1 MSEPSA
7 PITEL
12 HTVRDWLRYG
22 VSRFNEAKLVFGHG
36 SATAQDEAAY
46 LILKTL
52 HLAIDQLEPWLDA
65 RLTKVER
72 SAIAAI
78 IEKRVITRKPA
89 AYLTHEAWIG
99 GCSFYVDERVVVPRS
114 YIGELL
120 GGGLAGVVTNPA
132 RVRRILDLCTGSG
145 CLAIVAALEFS
156 NATVDASDI
165 SGDALAVAAHNV
177 ADYQLQDR
185 ISLVKSDLFAAF
197 GNRRYDLILANPP
210 YVTSAALAAFPPE
223 YKAEPTIAH
232 DGGQDGLDFV
242 RRILAAAPTHLTSN
256 GHLIV
261 ETGTAHAQL
270 EREYPDLPFLWLDT
284 QESANEVF
292 ALAVSAFARKRKPR
306 SCGPRI

>member
-1 MSEPSA
+1 MPEPSP

-12 HTVRDWLRYG
+12 HSVRDWLRFG
-22 VSRFNEAKLVFGHG
+22 VSRFNEAKLIFGHG
-36 SATAQDEAAY
+36 SATAQDEAAF

-65 RLTKVER
+65 RLTKAER

-89 AYLTHEAWIG
+89 AYLTREACIG
-99 GCSFYVDERVVVPRS
+99 GCSFYVDERVIVPRS

-120 GGGLAGVVTNPA
+120 AGGLVGVIADPA
-132 RVRRILDLCTGSG
+132 RVRRVLDLCTGSG
-145 CLAIVAALEFS
+145 CLAIIAALEFL
-156 NATVDASDI
+156 NATIDASDF

-177 ADYQLQDR
+177 ADYQLHDR
-185 ISLVKSDLFAAF
+185 ITLVQSDLFAAF
-197 GNRRYDLILANPP
+197 GGRRYDLIIANPP
-210 YVTSAALAAFPPE
+210 YVSSGALAAFPPE

-242 RRILAAAPTHLTSN
+242 RRILAAAPAHLKSD
-256 GHLIV
+256 GHLVV
-261 ETGTAHAQL
+261 EIGTAHAQL
-270 EREYPDLPFLWLDT
+270 EREYPHLPFLWLDT

-292 ALAVSAFARKRKPR
+292 ALEAAAFATKQKPPSR
-306 SCGPRI
+306 RPRR